1 MLQLMLLLYG
11 TLGCI
16 RFYSANVENVRNPV
30 KDLSYGGVV
39 KVTVDTVEVIVHE
52 RMISELIQKFLLAP
66 LHTVSFP
73 TDALSCTEEVIAVE
87 Q

>member
-1 MLQLMLLLYG
+1 M
-11 TLGCI
+11 
-16 RFYSANVENVRNPV
+16 
-30 KDLSYGGVV
+30 
-39 KVTVDTVEVIVHE
+39 TVDTVAVIVHE

-73 TDALSCTEEVIAVE
+73 TDALSCIEEVIAVE